1 VYYGGFVGTEATA
14 QSQLVIARRRCKP
27 AAAGTSRL
35 LQEKDHVDLKR
46 EHLTLKMIQM
56 NLFTHQK

>member
-1 VYYGGFVGTEATA
+1 MAMLLVTWDCRGDRKGS
-14 QSQLVIARRRCKP
+14 SQELRS
-27 AAAGTSRL
+27 SR
-35 LQEKDHVDLKR
+35 KDHVDLKR